1 MDFNLNFQLTL
12 LAVLLVL
19 SAFFAISETSLM
31 SVNRYRLKHLSKQGN
46 VGAKLAV
53 KLLNETDKL
62 LSVILLCNNFANAA
76 AAALVTLIVVEFFGT
91 QESIIFIGTIIT
103 TFMIVIFSEIS
114 PKVIG
119 AAHPE
124 KLAPYCSFILYPLL
138 KVFYPIVLFLNFF
151 VLGFLK
157 LVNIKTNFN
166 QKDLI
171 NMDELKSIISES
183 GTFIPQKNKSIFLNL
198 IDLNKVTIDEVMMPH
213 TNVESVYLKQPID
226 EILEK
231 VINSNY
237 RQMVVKDNDEII
249 GVIDSKKLL
258 KLVVKEQ
265 NNEITHKSLKELI
278 EPPYFIPSGTT
289 IYKQIQYFQDNQEK
303 KGFIVNEF
311 GDFLGLVSLE
321 DLLEEIIGEFNK
333 DIPSKLSK
341 IVSEDDGWIVDG
353 AISIRDLN
361 KKLNLKLPTSGP
373 ITLSGLIIEFLENI
387 PEINSSFKMHETKF
401 EIINIYEQTIKK
413 IKIYKQQLK

>member
-1 MDFNLNFQLTL
+1 MDFNLNFQLIL
-12 LAVLLVL
+12 LAILLVL

-31 SVNRYRLKHLSKQGN
+31 SVNKYRLKHLSKQGN
-46 VGAKLAV
+46 VGAKLAI

-231 VINSNY
+231 VITSNY
-237 RQMVVKDNDEII
+237 RQMVVKDSDEII

-265 NNEITHKSLKELI
+265 LDGITHESFSSLI

-303 KGFIVNEF
+303 KGFIVNEY

-341 IVSEDDGWIVDG
+341 IISEDDGWIVDG

-361 KKLNLKLPTSGP
+361 KKLNLKLPTDGP
-373 ITLSGLIIEFLENI
+373 ITISGLIIEFLENI
-387 PEINSSFKMHETKF
+387 PETNTSFKMHETKF

-413 IKIYKQQLK
+413 IKIYK

>member
-1 MDFNLNFQLTL
+1 MDFNLNFQLVL

-46 VGAKLAV
+46 VGAKLAI

-258 KLVVKEQ
+258 KLIVKEQ
-265 NNEITHKSLKELI
+265 NIEITHESLKELI

-303 KGFIVNEF
+303 KGFIVNEY

-387 PEINSSFKMHETKF
+387 PEINTSFKMHETKF

-413 IKIYKQQLK
+413 IKIYK

>member
-1 MDFNLNFQLTL
+1 MDFNLNFQLGL
-12 LAVLLVL
+12 LTVLLVL

-138 KVFYPIVLFLNFF
+138 KIFYPIVLFLNFF

-213 TNVESVYLKQPID
+213 TNVESVCLKQSID

-258 KLVVKEQ
+258 NLIVKEQ
-265 NNEITHKSLKELI
+265 RGGITHKSLGELI
-278 EPPYFIPSGTT
+278 EPPYYIPSGTT

-303 KGFIVNEF
+303 KGFIVNEH

-321 DLLEEIIGEFNK
+321 DLLEEIIGEFNT
-333 DIPSKLSK
+333 DIPSKLAK
-341 IVSEDDGWIVDG
+341 IITEGDGWIVDG

-361 KKLNLKLPTSGP
+361 KKLNLKLPSSGL
-373 ITLSGLIIEFLENI
+373 ITISGLIIEFLENI
-387 PEINSSFKMHETKF
+387 PETNTSFKMHETKF
-401 EIINIYEQTIKK
+401 EIINMHEQTIKK
-413 IKIYKQQLK
+413 IKIYK

>member
-1 MDFNLNFQLTL
+1 MDFNINFQLTL
-12 LAVLLVL
+12 LAVLLIL

-31 SVNRYRLKHLSKQGN
+31 SVNRYRLKHMSKEGN
-46 VGAKLAV
+46 VGAKLAL

-91 QESIIFIGTIIT
+91 QESIIFVGTLVT

-124 KLAPYCSFILYPLL
+124 KLAPFCSYILYPLL
-138 KVFYPIVLFLNFF
+138 RIFYPIVLFLNFF

-157 LVNIKTNFN
+157 LVNIKTNFDQN
-166 QKDLI
+166 DLI

-213 TNVESVYLKQPID
+213 TSVEAVHIKQSID

-237 RQMVVKDNDEII
+237 RQMVVKDSDEIL
-249 GVIDSKKLL
+249 GVIDSKKILNL
-258 KLVVKEQ
+258 FIKEEKD
-265 NNEITHKSLKELI
+265 EITHKKLMELI

-303 KGFIVNEF
+303 KGFIVNEH

-321 DLLEEIIGEFNK
+321 DLLEEIIGEFNT

-341 IVSEDDGWIVDG
+341 IITEDDGWIIDG
-353 AISIRDLN
+353 GISIRDLN
-361 KKLNLKLPTSGP
+361 KKLNLKLPTDGP
-373 ITLSGLIIEFLENI
+373 ITISGLIIEFLENI
-387 PEINSSFKMHETKF
+387 PDTNTSFKMHKTRF

-413 IKIYKQQLK
+413 VKIYK

>member
-1 MDFNLNFQLTL
+1 MDFNINFQLTL
-12 LAVLLVL
+12 LAVLLIL

-31 SVNRYRLKHLSKQGN
+31 SVNRYRLKHMSKEGN
-46 VGAKLAV
+46 VGAKLAL

-91 QESIIFIGTIIT
+91 QESIIFVGTLVT

-124 KLAPYCSFILYPLL
+124 KLAPFCSYILYPLL
-138 KVFYPIVLFLNFF
+138 RIFYPIVLFLNFF

-166 QKDLI
+166 QNDLI

-213 TNVESVYLKQPID
+213 TSVEAVHLKQSID

-237 RQMVVKDNDEII
+237 RQMVVKDSDEIL
-249 GVIDSKKLL
+249 GVIDSKKILNL
-258 KLVVKEQ
+258 FIKEEKD
-265 NNEITHKSLKELI
+265 EITHKKLMELI

-303 KGFIVNEF
+303 KGFIVNEH

-321 DLLEEIIGEFNK
+321 DLLEEIIGEFNT

-341 IVSEDDGWIVDG
+341 IITEDDGWIIDG
-353 AISIRDLN
+353 GISIRDLN
-361 KKLNLKLPTSGP
+361 KKLNLKLPTDGP
-373 ITLSGLIIEFLENI
+373 ITISGLIIEFLENI
-387 PEINSSFKMHETKF
+387 PDTNTSFKMHKTRF

-413 IKIYKQQLK
+413 VKIYK

>member
-1 MDFNLNFQLTL
+1 MDFNLNFQLIL

-46 VGAKLAV
+46 VGAKLAI

-213 TNVESVYLKQPID
+213 TNVESVFLKQPIE

-265 NNEITHKSLKELI
+265 NGEITHESLKELI

-341 IVSEDDGWIVDG
+341 IISEDDGWIVDG

-373 ITLSGLIIEFLENI
+373 ITISGIIIEFLESI
-387 PEINSSFKMHETKF
+387 PEINTSFKMHEIKF
-401 EIINIYEQTIKK
+401 EIINIHEQTIKK
-413 IKIYKQQLK
+413 IKIYK

>member
-1 MDFNLNFQLTL
+1 MDFNLNFQLAL

-46 VGAKLAV
+46 VGAKLAI

-265 NNEITHKSLKELI
+265 NNEITHESLKELI

-303 KGFIVNEF
+303 KGFIVNEY

-387 PEINSSFKMHETKF
+387 PETNTSFKMHETKF

-413 IKIYKQQLK
+413 IKIYK

>member
-1 MDFNLNFQLTL
+1 MDFNLNFQLVL
-12 LAVLLVL
+12 LAILLVL

-46 VGAKLAV
+46 VGAKLAI

-166 QKDLI
+166 RKDLI

-198 IDLNKVTIDEVMMPH
+198 IDLNEVTIDEVMMPH

-226 EILEK
+226 EILGK

-303 KGFIVNEF
+303 KGFIVNEY

-361 KKLNLKLPTSGP
+361 KKLNLKLPSSGP

-387 PEINSSFKMHETKF
+387 PETNTSFKMHETKF

-413 IKIYKQQLK
+413 IKIYK

>member
-1 MDFNLNFQLTL
+1 MDFNINFQLTL
-12 LAVLLVL
+12 LAVLLIL

-31 SVNRYRLKHLSKQGN
+31 SVNRYRLKHMSKEGN
-46 VGAKLAV
+46 VGAKLAL

-91 QESIIFIGTIIT
+91 QESIIFIGTLVT

-124 KLAPYCSFILYPLL
+124 KLAPFCSYILYPLL
-138 KVFYPIVLFLNFF
+138 RIFYPIVLFLNFF

-157 LVNIKTNFN
+157 IVNIKTNFN
-166 QKDLI
+166 QNDLI

-213 TNVESVYLKQPID
+213 TSVEAVHIKQSID

-237 RQMVVKDNDEII
+237 RQMVVKDTDEIL
-249 GVIDSKKLL
+249 GVIDSKKILNL
-258 KLVVKEQ
+258 FIKEERD
-265 NNEITHKSLKELI
+265 EITHKKLMDLL

-303 KGFIVNEF
+303 KGFIVNEH

-321 DLLEEIIGEFNK
+321 DLLEEIIGEFNT

-341 IVSEDDGWIVDG
+341 IITEDDGWIIDG
-353 AISIRDLN
+353 GISIRELN
-361 KKLNLKLPTSGP
+361 KKLNLKLPTDGP
-373 ITLSGLIIEFLENI
+373 ITISGLIIEFLENI
-387 PEINSSFKMHETKF
+387 PDTNTSFKMHKTRF

-413 IKIYKQQLK
+413 VKIYK

>member
-1 MDFNLNFQLTL
+1 MDFNLNFQLGL
-12 LAVLLVL
+12 LAILLVL

-138 KVFYPIVLFLNFF
+138 KIFYPIVLFLNFF

-213 TNVESVYLKQPID
+213 TNVESVCLKQSID

-265 NNEITHKSLKELI
+265 REGITHKSLGELI
-278 EPPYFIPSGTT
+278 EPPYYIPSGTT

-303 KGFIVNEF
+303 KGFIVNEH

-321 DLLEEIIGEFNK
+321 DLLEEIIGEFNT
-333 DIPSKLSK
+333 DIPSKLAK
-341 IVSEDDGWIVDG
+341 IITEGDGWIVDG

-373 ITLSGLIIEFLENI
+373 ITISGLIIEFLENI
-387 PEINSSFKMHETKF
+387 PETNTSFKMHETKF
-401 EIINIYEQTIKK
+401 EIINMHEQTIKK
-413 IKIYKQQLK
+413 IKIYK

>member
-1 MDFNLNFQLTL
+1 MDFNLNFQLVL
-12 LAVLLVL
+12 LAILLVL

-31 SVNRYRLKHLSKQGN
+31 SANRYRLKHLSKQGN
-46 VGAKLAV
+46 VGAKLAI

-76 AAALVTLIVVEFFGT
+76 AAALVTLIVIEFFGT

-103 TFMIVIFSEIS
+103 TFLIVIFSEIS

-157 LVNIKTNFN
+157 LANIKTNFN

-237 RQMVVKDNDEII
+237 RQMVVKNNDEII

-258 KLVVKEQ
+258 KLLVKEKI
-265 NNEITHKSLKELI
+265 NEITHQSLKELI

-303 KGFIVNEF
+303 KGFIVNEY

-341 IVSEDDGWIVDG
+341 IISEDDGWIVDG

-361 KKLNLKLPTSGP
+361 KKLNLKLPTNGP
-373 ITLSGLIIEFLENI
+373 ITLSGLIIEFLETI
-387 PEINSSFKMHETKF
+387 PETNTSFKMHETKF

-413 IKIYKQQLK
+413 IKIYK

>member
-1 MDFNLNFQLTL
+1 MDFNINFQLTL
-12 LAVLLVL
+12 LAVLLIL

-31 SVNRYRLKHLSKQGN
+31 SVNRYRLKHMSKEGN
-46 VGAKLAV
+46 VGAKLAL

-91 QESIIFIGTIIT
+91 QESIIFVGTLVT

-124 KLAPYCSFILYPLL
+124 KLAPFCSYILYPLL
-138 KVFYPIVLFLNFF
+138 RIFYPIVLFLNFF

-157 LVNIKTNFN
+157 IVNIKTNFN
-166 QKDLI
+166 QNDLI

-213 TNVESVYLKQPID
+213 TSVEAVHIKQSID

-237 RQMVVKDNDEII
+237 RQMVVKDSDEIL
-249 GVIDSKKLL
+249 GVIDSKKILNL
-258 KLVVKEQ
+258 FIKEEKD
-265 NNEITHKSLKELI
+265 EITHKKLMGLI

-303 KGFIVNEF
+303 KGFIVNEH

-321 DLLEEIIGEFNK
+321 DLLEEIIGEFNT

-341 IVSEDDGWIVDG
+341 IITEDDGWIIDG
-353 AISIRDLN
+353 GISIRDLN
-361 KKLNLKLPTSGP
+361 KKLNLKLPTDGP
-373 ITLSGLIIEFLENI
+373 ITISGLIIEFLENI
-387 PEINSSFKMHETKF
+387 PDTNTSFKMHKTRF

-413 IKIYKQQLK
+413 VKIYK

>member
-1 MDFNLNFQLTL
+1 MDFNLNFQLAL

-213 TNVESVYLKQPID
+213 TNVESVYLKQPTD
-226 EILEK
+226 EILGK

-265 NNEITHKSLKELI
+265 NNEITHESLKELI

-303 KGFIVNEF
+303 KGFIVNEY

-387 PEINSSFKMHETKF
+387 PETNTSFKMHETKF
-401 EIINIYEQTIKK
+401 EIINIFEQTIKK
-413 IKIYKQQLK
+413 IKIYK

>member
-1 MDFNLNFQLTL
+1 MDFNLNFQLIL

-46 VGAKLAV
+46 VGAKLAI

-213 TNVESVYLKQPID
+213 TNVESVFLKQPIE

-258 KLVVKEQ
+258 KLLIKEQ
-265 NNEITHKSLKELI
+265 NNEITHESFKELI

-303 KGFIVNEF
+303 KGFIVNEY

-341 IVSEDDGWIVDG
+341 IISEDDGWIVDG

-387 PEINSSFKMHETKF
+387 PETNTSFKMHETKF

-413 IKIYKQQLK
+413 IKIYK

>member
-1 MDFNLNFQLTL
+1 MDFNINFQLGL
-12 LAVLLVL
+12 LTILLVL

-91 QESIIFIGTIIT
+91 QESIIFVGTIIT
-103 TFMIVIFSEIS
+103 TFIIVIFSEIS

-124 KLAPYCSFILYPLL
+124 KLAPFCSFILYPLL

-183 GTFIPQKNKSIFLNL
+183 GAFIPQKNKSIFLNL
-198 IDLNKVTIDEVMMPH
+198 IDLNEVTIDEVMMPH
-213 TNVESVYLKQPID
+213 TNVEAVHLKQSID

-231 VINSNY
+231 ISNSNY
-237 RQMVVKDNDEII
+237 RQMVVKNNDEII

-258 KLVVKEQ
+258 KLIVKDKRER
-265 NNEITHKSLKELI
+265 ITHEALKKLI
-278 EPPYFIPSGTT
+278 DPPYFIPSGTT

-303 KGFIVNEF
+303 KGLIVNEH

-321 DLLEEIIGEFNK
+321 DLLEEIIGEFNM

-341 IVSEDDGWIVDG
+341 IITEKDGWIIDG

-361 KKLNLKLPTSGP
+361 KKLNLKLPTNGP
-373 ITLSGLIIEFLENI
+373 ITISGLIIEFLENI
-387 PEINSSFKMHETKF
+387 PDTNTSFKMYETKF
-401 EIINIYEQTIKK
+401 EIINIYGQKIKK
-413 IKIYKQQLK
+413 VKIYK

>member
-1 MDFNLNFQLTL
+1 MDFNLNFQLVL

-46 VGAKLAV
+46 VGAKLAI

-303 KGFIVNEF
+303 KGFIVNEY

-341 IVSEDDGWIVDG
+341 IISEDDGWIVDG

-387 PEINSSFKMHETKF
+387 PETNTSFKMHETKF

-413 IKIYKQQLK
+413 IKIYK

>member
-1 MDFNLNFQLTL
+1 MDFNINFQLGL
-12 LAVLLVL
+12 LTILLVL

-91 QESIIFIGTIIT
+91 QESIIFVGTIIT
-103 TFMIVIFSEIS
+103 TFIIVIFSEIS

-124 KLAPYCSFILYPLL
+124 KLAPFCSFILYPLL

-183 GTFIPQKNKSIFLNL
+183 GAFIPQKNKSIFLNL
-198 IDLNKVTIDEVMMPH
+198 IDLNEVTIDEVMMPH
-213 TNVESVYLKQPID
+213 TNVEAVHLKQSID

-231 VINSNY
+231 ISNSNY
-237 RQMVVKDNDEII
+237 RQMVVKNNDEII

-258 KLVVKEQ
+258 KLIVKDKRER
-265 NNEITHKSLKELI
+265 ITHEALKKLI
-278 EPPYFIPSGTT
+278 DPPYFIPSGTT

-303 KGFIVNEF
+303 KGLIVNEH

-321 DLLEEIIGEFNK
+321 DLLEEIIGEFNM

-341 IVSEDDGWIVDG
+341 IITEKDGWIIDG

-361 KKLNLKLPTSGP
+361 KKLNLKLPTNGP
-373 ITLSGLIIEFLENI
+373 ITISGLIIEFLENI
-387 PEINSSFKMHETKF
+387 PDTNTSFKMYETKF
-401 EIINIYEQTIKK
+401 EIINIYGQTIKK
-413 IKIYKQQLK
+413 VKIYK

>member
-1 MDFNLNFQLTL
+1 MDFNLNFQLGL
-12 LAVLLVL
+12 LTVLLVL

-138 KVFYPIVLFLNFF
+138 KIFYPIVLFLNFF

-213 TNVESVYLKQPID
+213 TNVESVYLKQSID

-265 NNEITHKSLKELI
+265 HNEITHESLKELI

-303 KGFIVNEF
+303 KGFIVNEY

-321 DLLEEIIGEFNK
+321 DLLEEIIGEFNT
-333 DIPSKLSK
+333 DIPSKLAK
-341 IVSEDDGWIVDG
+341 IITEGDGWIVDG

-361 KKLNLKLPTSGP
+361 KKLNLKLPSSGP
-373 ITLSGLIIEFLENI
+373 ITISGLIIEFLENI
-387 PEINSSFKMHETKF
+387 PETNTSFKMHETKF
-401 EIINIYEQTIKK
+401 EIINMHEQTIKK
-413 IKIYKQQLK
+413 IKIYK

>member
-1 MDFNLNFQLTL
+1 MDFNINFQLTL
-12 LAVLLVL
+12 LAVLLIL

-31 SVNRYRLKHLSKQGN
+31 SVNRYRLKHMSKEGN
-46 VGAKLAV
+46 VGAKLAL

-91 QESIIFIGTIIT
+91 QESIIFVGTLVT

-124 KLAPYCSFILYPLL
+124 KLAPFCSYILYPLL
-138 KVFYPIVLFLNFF
+138 RIFYPIVLFLNFF

-166 QKDLI
+166 QNDLI

-213 TNVESVYLKQPID
+213 TSVEAVELKQSID

-237 RQMVVKDNDEII
+237 RQMVVKDSDEIL
-249 GVIDSKKLL
+249 GVIDSKKILNL
-258 KLVVKEQ
+258 FIKEEKD
-265 NNEITHKSLKELI
+265 EITHKKLMELI

-303 KGFIVNEF
+303 KGFIVNEH

-321 DLLEEIIGEFNK
+321 DLLEEIIGEFNT

-341 IVSEDDGWIVDG
+341 IITEDDGWIIDG
-353 AISIRDLN
+353 GISIRDLN
-361 KKLNLKLPTSGP
+361 KKLNLKLPTDGP
-373 ITLSGLIIEFLENI
+373 ITISGLIIEFLENI
-387 PEINSSFKMHETKF
+387 PDTNTSFKMHKTRF

-413 IKIYKQQLK
+413 VKIYK

>member
-1 MDFNLNFQLTL
+1 MDFNLNLQLVL

-46 VGAKLAV
+46 VGAKLAI

-198 IDLNKVTIDEVMMPH
+198 IDLDKVTIDEVMMPH
-213 TNVESVYLKQPID
+213 TNVESVYLKQSMD

-258 KLVVKEQ
+258 KLLVKEQ
-265 NNEITHKSLKELI
+265 NNEITHESLKELI

-303 KGFIVNEF
+303 KGFIVNEY
-311 GDFLGLVSLE
+311 GDFIGLVSLE

-341 IVSEDDGWIVDG
+341 IISEDDGWIVDG

-373 ITLSGLIIEFLENI
+373 ITLSGLIIEFLESI
-387 PEINSSFKMHETKF
+387 PETNTSFKMHETKF

-413 IKIYKQQLK
+413 IKIYK

>member
-1 MDFNLNFQLTL
+1 MDFNLNLQLVL

-46 VGAKLAV
+46 VGAKLAI

-213 TNVESVYLKQPID
+213 TNVESVYLKQSMD

-231 VINSNY
+231 VVNSNY

-258 KLVVKEQ
+258 KLLVKEQ
-265 NNEITHKSLKELI
+265 NNEITHESLKELI

-303 KGFIVNEF
+303 KGFIVNEY
-311 GDFLGLVSLE
+311 GDFIGLVSLE

-341 IVSEDDGWIVDG
+341 IISEDDGWIVDG

-373 ITLSGLIIEFLENI
+373 ITLSGLIIEFLESI
-387 PEINSSFKMHETKF
+387 PETNTSFKMHETKF

-413 IKIYKQQLK
+413 IKIYK

>member
-1 MDFNLNFQLTL
+1 MDFNLNFQLVL

-46 VGAKLAV
+46 VGAKLAI

-103 TFMIVIFSEIS
+103 TFLIVIFSEIS

-226 EILEK
+226 EILGK

-237 RQMVVKDNDEII
+237 RQMVVKNNDEII

-265 NNEITHKSLKELI
+265 NNEITHESLKELI

-303 KGFIVNEF
+303 KGFIVNEY

-387 PEINSSFKMHETKF
+387 PETNTSFKMHETKF

-413 IKIYKQQLK
+413 IKIYK

>member
-1 MDFNLNFQLTL
+1 MDFNLNFQLGL

-138 KVFYPIVLFLNFF
+138 KIFYPIVLFLNFF

-213 TNVESVYLKQPID
+213 TNVESVCLKQSID

-258 KLVVKEQ
+258 NLIVKEQ
-265 NNEITHKSLKELI
+265 RGGITHKSLGELI
-278 EPPYFIPSGTT
+278 EPPYYIPSGTT

-303 KGFIVNEF
+303 KGFIVNEH

-321 DLLEEIIGEFNK
+321 DLLEEIIGEFNT
-333 DIPSKLSK
+333 DIPSKLAK
-341 IVSEDDGWIVDG
+341 IITQGDGWIVDG

-361 KKLNLKLPTSGP
+361 KKLNLKLPSSGP
-373 ITLSGLIIEFLENI
+373 ITISGLIIEFLENI
-387 PEINSSFKMHETKF
+387 PETNTSFKMHETKF
-401 EIINIYEQTIKK
+401 EIINMHEQTIKK
-413 IKIYKQQLK
+413 IKIYK

>member
-1 MDFNLNFQLTL
+1 MDFNLNFQLVL

-46 VGAKLAV
+46 VGAKLAI

-124 KLAPYCSFILYPLL
+124 KLAPYCSFVLYPLL

-198 IDLNKVTIDEVMMPH
+198 IDLNKVTVDEVMMPH

-226 EILEK
+226 EILGK

-265 NNEITHKSLKELI
+265 NNEITHESLKELI

-303 KGFIVNEF
+303 KGFIVNEY

-361 KKLNLKLPTSGP
+361 KKLNLKLPSNGP

-387 PEINSSFKMHETKF
+387 PETNTSFKMHETKF

-413 IKIYKQQLK
+413 IKIYK

>member
-1 MDFNLNFQLTL
+1 MDFNINFQLAL

-31 SVNRYRLKHLSKQGN
+31 SVNRYRLKHMSKQGN
-46 VGAKLAV
+46 VGAKLAI

-91 QESIIFIGTIIT
+91 QESIIFVGTIVT

-124 KLAPYCSFILYPLL
+124 KLAPFCSFILYPLL
-138 KVFYPIVLFLNFF
+138 RVFYPIVLFLNFF

-166 QKDLI
+166 QNDLI

-213 TNVESVYLKQPID
+213 TNVEAVQIKQPID

-231 VINSNY
+231 LINSNY
-237 RQMVVKDNDEII
+237 RQMVVKDNDEIK
-249 GVIDSKKLL
+249 GVVDSKKILTFII
-258 KLVVKEQ
+258 KEDK
-265 NNEITHKSLKELI
+265 NKITHEKLIELV

-303 KGFIVNEF
+303 KGFIVNEH

-321 DLLEEIIGEFNK
+321 DLLEEIIGEFNT

-341 IVSEDDGWIVDG
+341 IISERDGWIVDG

-361 KKLNLKLPTSGP
+361 KKLNLKLPTDGP
-373 ITLSGLIIEFLENI
+373 ITISGLIIEFLESI
-387 PEINSSFKMHETKF
+387 PETNTSFKMHENRF

-413 IKIYKQQLK
+413 VKIYK

>member
-1 MDFNLNFQLTL
+1 MDFNLNFQLIL

-46 VGAKLAV
+46 VGAKLAI

-213 TNVESVYLKQPID
+213 TNVESVFLKQPIE

-258 KLVVKEQ
+258 KLLVKEQ
-265 NNEITHKSLKELI
+265 NNEITHESFKELI

-303 KGFIVNEF
+303 KGFIVNEY

-341 IVSEDDGWIVDG
+341 IISEDDGWIVDG

-387 PEINSSFKMHETKF
+387 PETNTSFKMHETKF

-413 IKIYKQQLK
+413 IKIYK

>member
-1 MDFNLNFQLTL
+1 MDFNLNFQLIL

-46 VGAKLAV
+46 VGARLAI

-213 TNVESVYLKQPID
+213 TNVESVFLKQPIE

-265 NNEITHKSLKELI
+265 NNEITHESLKELI

-303 KGFIVNEF
+303 KGFIVNEY

-373 ITLSGLIIEFLENI
+373 ITLSGQIIEFLENI
-387 PEINSSFKMHETKF
+387 PETNTSFKMHETKF

-413 IKIYKQQLK
+413 IKIYK

>member
-1 MDFNLNFQLTL
+1 MDFNLNFQLVL
-12 LAVLLVL
+12 LAILLVL

-46 VGAKLAV
+46 VGAKLAI

-198 IDLNKVTIDEVMMPH
+198 IDLNKVTIDKVMMPH
-213 TNVESVYLKQPID
+213 INVESVYLKQPID
-226 EILEK
+226 EILGK

-303 KGFIVNEF
+303 KGFIVNEY

-387 PEINSSFKMHETKF
+387 PETNTSFKMHETKF

-413 IKIYKQQLK
+413 IKIYK

>member
-1 MDFNLNFQLTL
+1 MDFNLNLQLVL

-46 VGAKLAV
+46 VGAKLAI

-213 TNVESVYLKQPID
+213 TNVESVHLKQSMD

-258 KLVVKEQ
+258 KLLVKEQ
-265 NNEITHKSLKELI
+265 NNEITHESLKELI
-278 EPPYFIPSGTT
+278 EPPYYIPSGTT

-303 KGFIVNEF
+303 KGFIVNEH
-311 GDFLGLVSLE
+311 GDFIGLVSLE

-341 IVSEDDGWIVDG
+341 IISEDDGWIVDG

-387 PEINSSFKMHETKF
+387 PETNTSFKMHETKF

-413 IKIYKQQLK
+413 IKIYK

>member
-1 MDFNLNFQLTL
+1 MDFNLNFQLVL

-46 VGAKLAV
+46 VGAKLAI

-62 LSVILLCNNFANAA
+62 LSVILLCNNFSNAA

-226 EILEK
+226 EILGK

-265 NNEITHKSLKELI
+265 NNEITHESLKELI

-289 IYKQIQYFQDNQEK
+289 IYKQIKYFQDNQEK
-303 KGFIVNEF
+303 KGFIVNEY

-361 KKLNLKLPTSGP
+361 KKLNLKLPISGP
-373 ITLSGLIIEFLENI
+373 ITLSGLIIEFLESI
-387 PEINSSFKMHETKF
+387 PETNTSFKMHETKF
-401 EIINIYEQTIKK
+401 EIINIHEQTIKK
-413 IKIYKQQLK
+413 IKIYK

>member
-1 MDFNLNFQLTL
+1 MDFNLNFQLIL

-46 VGAKLAV
+46 VGARLAI

-213 TNVESVYLKQPID
+213 TNVESVFLKQPIE

-258 KLVVKEQ
+258 KLLVKEQ
-265 NNEITHKSLKELI
+265 NNEITHESLKELI

-303 KGFIVNEF
+303 KGFIVNEY

-387 PEINSSFKMHETKF
+387 PETNTSFKMHETKF

-413 IKIYKQQLK
+413 IKIYK

>member
-1 MDFNLNFQLTL
+1 MDFNINFQLSL
-12 LAVLLVL
+12 LAVLLIL

-31 SVNRYRLKHLSKQGN
+31 SVNRYRLKHMSKEGN
-46 VGAKLAV
+46 VGAKLAL

-76 AAALVTLIVVEFFGT
+76 AAALVTLIVVKFFGT
-91 QESIIFIGTIIT
+91 QESIIFVGTLVT

-124 KLAPYCSFILYPLL
+124 KLAPFCSYILYPLL
-138 KVFYPIVLFLNFF
+138 RIFYPIVLFLNFF

-157 LVNIKTNFN
+157 IVNIKTNFN
-166 QKDLI
+166 QNDLI

-213 TNVESVYLKQPID
+213 TSVEAVHIKQSID

-237 RQMVVKDNDEII
+237 RQMVVKDSDEIL
-249 GVIDSKKLL
+249 GVIDSKKILNL
-258 KLVVKEQ
+258 FIKEEKD
-265 NNEITHKSLKELI
+265 EITHKKLMELI

-303 KGFIVNEF
+303 KGFIVNEH

-321 DLLEEIIGEFNK
+321 DLLEEIIGEFNT

-341 IVSEDDGWIVDG
+341 IITEDDGWIIDG
-353 AISIRDLN
+353 GISIRDLN
-361 KKLNLKLPTSGP
+361 KKLNLKLPTDGP
-373 ITLSGLIIEFLENI
+373 ITISGLIIEFLENI
-387 PEINSSFKMHETKF
+387 PDTNTSFKMHKTRF

-413 IKIYKQQLK
+413 VKIYK

>member
-1 MDFNLNFQLTL
+1 MDFNINFQLSL
-12 LAVLLVL
+12 LAVLLIL

-31 SVNRYRLKHLSKQGN
+31 SVNRYRLKHMSKEGN
-46 VGAKLAV
+46 VGAKLAL

-91 QESIIFIGTIIT
+91 QESIIFVGTLVT

-124 KLAPYCSFILYPLL
+124 KLAPFCSYILYPLL
-138 KVFYPIVLFLNFF
+138 RIFYPIVLFLNFF

-166 QKDLI
+166 QNDLI

-213 TNVESVYLKQPID
+213 TSVEAVHIKQSID

-237 RQMVVKDNDEII
+237 RQMVVKDSDEIL
-249 GVIDSKKLL
+249 GVIDSKKILNL
-258 KLVVKEQ
+258 FIKEEKD
-265 NNEITHKSLKELI
+265 EITHKKLMELI

-303 KGFIVNEF
+303 KGFIVNEH

-321 DLLEEIIGEFNK
+321 DLLEEIIGEFNT

-341 IVSEDDGWIVDG
+341 IITEDDGWIIDG
-353 AISIRDLN
+353 GISIRDLN
-361 KKLNLKLPTSGP
+361 KKLNLKLPTDGP
-373 ITLSGLIIEFLENI
+373 ITISGLIIEFLENI
-387 PEINSSFKMHETKF
+387 PDTNTSFKMHKTRF

-413 IKIYKQQLK
+413 VKIYK

>member
-1 MDFNLNFQLTL
+1 MDFNLNFQLVL

-46 VGAKLAV
+46 VGAKLAI

-138 KVFYPIVLFLNFF
+138 KLFYPIVLFLNFF

-213 TNVESVYLKQPID
+213 TNVESIYLKQPID

-249 GVIDSKKLL
+249 GVIDSKKIL
-258 KLVVKEQ
+258 KLLVKEQ
-265 NNEITHKSLKELI
+265 NNEITHESLRELI

-303 KGFIVNEF
+303 KGFIVNEY

-341 IVSEDDGWIVDG
+341 IISEDDGFIVDG

-387 PEINSSFKMHETKF
+387 PETNTSFKMHETKF

-413 IKIYKQQLK
+413 IKIYK

>member
-1 MDFNLNFQLTL
+1 MDFNLNFQLIL

-46 VGAKLAV
+46 VGAKLAI

-213 TNVESVYLKQPID
+213 TNVESVFLKQPIE

-258 KLVVKEQ
+258 KLLVKEQ
-265 NNEITHKSLKELI
+265 NNEITHESLKELI

-303 KGFIVNEF
+303 KGFIVNEY

-341 IVSEDDGWIVDG
+341 IISEDDGWIVDG

-387 PEINSSFKMHETKF
+387 PETNTSFKMHETKF

-413 IKIYKQQLK
+413 IKIYK

>member
-1 MDFNLNFQLTL
+1 MDFNINFQLTL
-12 LAVLLVL
+12 LAVLLIL

-31 SVNRYRLKHLSKQGN
+31 SVNRYRLKHMSKEGN
-46 VGAKLAV
+46 VGAKLAL

-91 QESIIFIGTIIT
+91 QESIIFVGTLVT

-124 KLAPYCSFILYPLL
+124 KLAPFCSYILYPLL
-138 KVFYPIVLFLNFF
+138 RIFYPIVLFLNFF

-166 QKDLI
+166 QNDLI

-213 TNVESVYLKQPID
+213 TSVEAVHLKQSID

-237 RQMVVKDNDEII
+237 RQMVVKDKDEIL
-249 GVIDSKKLL
+249 GVIDSKKILNL
-258 KLVVKEQ
+258 FIKEEK
-265 NNEITHKSLKELI
+265 NEITHKKLMELL

-303 KGFIVNEF
+303 KGFIVNEH

-321 DLLEEIIGEFNK
+321 DLLEEIIGEFNT

-341 IVSEDDGWIVDG
+341 IITEDDGWIIDG
-353 AISIRDLN
+353 GISIRDLN
-361 KKLNLKLPTSGP
+361 KKLNLKLPTDGP
-373 ITLSGLIIEFLENI
+373 ITISGLIIEFLENI
-387 PEINSSFKMHETKF
+387 PDTNTSFKMHKTRF

-413 IKIYKQQLK
+413 VKIYK

>member
-1 MDFNLNFQLTL
+1 MDFNLNLQLVL

-46 VGAKLAV
+46 VGAKLAI

-213 TNVESVYLKQPID
+213 TNVESVYLKQSMD

-258 KLVVKEQ
+258 KLLVKEQ
-265 NNEITHKSLKELI
+265 NNEITHESLKELI

-303 KGFIVNEF
+303 KGFIVNEY
-311 GDFLGLVSLE
+311 GDLIGLVSLE

-341 IVSEDDGWIVDG
+341 IISEDDGWIVDG

-373 ITLSGLIIEFLENI
+373 ITLSGLIIEFLESI
-387 PEINSSFKMHETKF
+387 PETNTSFKMHETKF

-413 IKIYKQQLK
+413 IKIYK

>member
-1 MDFNLNFQLTL
+1 MDFNLNFQLIL

-31 SVNRYRLKHLSKQGN
+31 SVNRYRLKHLSKQGD
-46 VGAKLAV
+46 VGAKLAI

-265 NNEITHKSLKELI
+265 NGEITHESLKELI

-303 KGFIVNEF
+303 KGFIVNEY

-341 IVSEDDGWIVDG
+341 IISEDDGWIVDG

-387 PEINSSFKMHETKF
+387 PEINTSFKMHETKF

-413 IKIYKQQLK
+413 IKIYK

>member
-1 MDFNLNFQLTL
+1 MDFNLNFQLAL

-46 VGAKLAV
+46 VGAKLAI

-226 EILEK
+226 EILGK

-265 NNEITHKSLKELI
+265 NNEITHESLKELI

-303 KGFIVNEF
+303 KGFIVNEY

-387 PEINSSFKMHETKF
+387 PETNTSFKMHETKF

-413 IKIYKQQLK
+413 IKIYK